1 MSMTDEQ
8 RRVAAAALVEAE
20 RTREWCDPITSTH
33 PDADFEAAIA
43 ADLVAIRHFQ
53 QALAL
58 APDNAV
64 YQYHLGTALF
74 RQNRR
79 EEARQQLSAALK
91 GTLDKN
97 DRAQAEK
104 MLDKL
109 LTDGALAQAGDGS
122 TADIG
127 FQCIS
132 GMFERGHN
140 VLYVCYDNEAYM
152 NTGVQRSSFT
162 PYGAWT
168 STTPMG
174 NPTRKKNLPLIAADH
189 GIPYVA
195 TATVDDFRDLQ
206 RKVKNALSIEG
217 PKYIHILAPCPLGWG
232 HPGELTV
239 KICRLAKDTGL
250 FPIFEIIDGKVTN
263 VKKIPVKVPVEEYLK
278 LQGRFRFLFK
288 KGVPTEDVA
297 VIQKIANQ
305 NIERFNL

>member
-1 MSMTDEQ
+1 MEQ
-8 RRVAAAALVEAE
+8 STEELNTVEKK
-20 RTREWCDPITSTH
+20 DLFTSGH
-33 PDADFEAAIA
+33 RACGGCG
-43 ADLVAIRHFQ
+43 
-53 QALAL
+53 QALAARL
-58 APDNAV
+58 VADASGENTIACVATGCLEVFSSPYPDPSWRIPFLHSLFENAAAV
-64 YQYHLGTALF
+64 ASGVEAAYKAL
-74 RQNRR
+74 N
-79 EEARQQLSAALK
+79 K
-91 GTLDKN
+91 GPVN
-97 DRAQAEK
+97 IIAQ
-104 MLDKL
+104 
-109 LTDGALAQAGDGS
+109 GGDGS

-162 PYGAWT
+162 PYGART

-174 NPTRKKNLPLIAADH
+174 NKTRKKNMPLLAADH

-206 RKVKNALSIEG
+206 RKVKTALSIEG

-232 HPGELTV
+232 HHGELTV

-250 FPIFEIIDGKVTN
+250 FPIYEIINGKVTN
-263 VKKIPVKVPVEEYLK
+263 AKKIRTKLPVEEYLK
-278 LQGRFRFLFK
+278 LQGRFKHLFT
-288 KGVPTEDVA
+288 KGGPSPVVA
-297 VIQKIANQ
+297 EIQEIANQ